1 MINFYVLC
9 KKLFLKHEKLSDT
22 RVVSITKKKMI
33 LQYILHK
40 DL

>member
-22 RVVSITKKKMI
+22 RVVSITKKKNDFAVYFI
-33 LQYILHK
+33 
-40 DL
+40 